1 MTSGADTIVASATPP
16 GTGGIG
22 IVRISGDQ
30 TEEIARAM
38 LGSLPEPRTATY
50 RSFANGE
57 GQKIDAG
64 IALYFPAPASFTGES
79 VLELHGHGGPIVVSL
94 LVDAA
99 IGLGARRAAPGEFS
113 MRAFL
118 NEKLDLVQAEAIADL
133 VGSGTAQ
140 AARAALRSLSG
151 AFSSAVE
158 GLSAQLTGL
167 RMHVEA
173 AIDFPEEEID
183 FLSDDALLS
192 RLRECAA
199 AFDKLMDETR
209 QGRVLRDGYQVVI
222 VGKPNAGK
230 SSLMNLLS
238 GQDAAIVT
246 EVAGTTR
253 DILREQIDVDGLAVE
268 LVDTAGL
275 RDDPDRVDGLIQW
288 LFSHEPS
295 VSLRGASVH
304 LESVPGIP
312 YHVYLIGAHA
322 RIAYVYMR
330 PPAVPAEV
338 DLGADGMRL
347 RTAPLISGVAAPPGT
362 VLFPGRLDLL
372 SVTVLLGTPHEGR
385 LWARVPDEGWEECA
399 LPLATTLTSWHPATG
414 ICYLRSD
421 GNGVWEG
428 RPESGLLRIVA
439 RRPELL
445 PAKLVLVSAL
455 PGSGAMRRS
464 GEFDGVVY
472 KLTQQ
477 STEIRGL
484 PLGRYLVRIQF
495 KQQGGSYSDEVVLA
509 AASRTRVL
517 EVGGP

>member
-275 RDDPDRVDGLIQW
+275 RDDPDRVEQEGIRRARKAVENADAVLWIQDAAATDHGRIVEELPGDIPVTIVRNKIDLTDEDAGAVADDTINLSAKTGAGL
-288 LFSHEPS
+288 PA
-295 VSLRGASVH
+295 LRETIRKLAGYENRGEGAFTARRRH
-304 LESVPGIP
+304 LDA
-312 YHVYLIGAHA
+312 LTRAKAHFRAGREALLEA
-322 RIAYVYMR
+322 RAGEIL
-330 PPAVPAEV
+330 AEELRLCQQA
-338 DLGADGMRL
+338 LGE
-347 RTAPLISGVAAPPGT
+347 INGT
-362 VLFPGRLDLL
+362 VSSDDLL
-372 SVTVLLGTPHEGR
+372 GKIFS
-385 LWARVPDEGWEECA
+385 
-399 LPLATTLTSWHPATG
+399 
-414 ICYLRSD
+414 
-421 GNGVWEG
+421 
-428 RPESGLLRIVA
+428 
-439 RRPELL
+439 
-445 PAKLVLVSAL
+445 
-455 PGSGAMRRS
+455 
-464 GEFDGVVY
+464 EFCIG
-472 KLTQQ
+472 K
-477 STEIRGL
+477 
-484 PLGRYLVRIQF
+484 
-495 KQQGGSYSDEVVLA
+495 
-509 AASRTRVL
+509 
-517 EVGGP
+517 